1 MVISISRIKMQAI
14 VRGTRSCQETY
25 TGAILKHCQGKY
37 SINLRLKCLTSSP
50 EEEKGLE
57 NVTVSDVLKSKGEDK
72 VGSWIWCRTD
82 DIVDDAAK
90 NVSFN
95 IISEMK

>member
-1 MVISISRIKMQAI
+1 MQAI

-25 TGAILKHCQGKY
+25 KGAILKHCQGKY

-72 VGSWIWCRTD
+72 VGSWIWCQTD